1 MLTKLTKD
9 MSYKQVT
16 IVRSLLFSLVLLISM
31 HTGLVDKWVLNTYL
45 ILFLLRVIFNYD
57 LAMIKDKWFPFISL
71 MIIFY
76 IDEGFVVDGEEYDMY
91 EIFEWDLDDI
101 TSAEYTKK
109 TSFPYLTCFIG
120 VNTLSMLLTVYPK
133 FIILYTVLA
142 YINTKMSFTIYT
154 ILIVGS
160 LIAYLVH
167 LTIATRNKK
176 QKAKLKIDL
185 DV

>member
-1 MLTKLTKD
+1 MLTMLTKD

-16 IVRSLLFSLVLLISM
+16 IVRSLLFSLVLLIAM
-31 HTGLVDKWVLNTYL
+31 HNGLVDKWVLNTYL

-57 LAMIKDKWFPFISL
+57 LEMIKDKWFPFISL
-71 MIIFY
+71 MFIIY
-76 IDEGFVVDGEEYDMY
+76 IDEGFVVDGEEYDMD
-91 EIFEWDLDDI
+91 EIFEWNLDDI

-109 TSFPYLTCFIG
+109 TSFPYITCFIG
-120 VNTLSMLLTVYPK
+120 VNIISMLLTVYPK
-133 FIILYTVLA
+133 TIILYTLLA
-142 YINTKMSFTIYT
+142 YINTKMSFTIYS

-167 LTIATRNKK
+167 LTMDKRNKK
-176 QKAKLKIDL
+176 QKEKLKNNL